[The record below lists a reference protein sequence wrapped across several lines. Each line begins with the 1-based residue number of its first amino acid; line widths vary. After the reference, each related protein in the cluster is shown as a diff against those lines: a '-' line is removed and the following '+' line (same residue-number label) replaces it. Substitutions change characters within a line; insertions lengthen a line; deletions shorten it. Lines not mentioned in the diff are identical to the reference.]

1 MHTTIPSFWL
11 HILVSLP
18 PELCAFPLTLC
29 NTRGKMKKNGIAS
42 FVRKTKAQL
51 QVNMNKGEGE
61 GEGACKEVETKIA
74 FECSGKYLST
84 SL

>member
-11 HILVSLP
+11 HIHVSLP

-29 NTRGKMKKNGIAS
+29 NTRKKMRKNEKAS
-42 FVRKTKAQL
+42 MVRKTKAPL
-51 QVNMNKGEGE
+51 QVNMNKEEGE
-61 GEGACKEVETKIA
+61 GPCKEVETKIA
-74 FECSGKYLST
+74 FKHSGKYLSA